1 MEKQKRKLGV
11 NWENEIGLCGLKKKK
26 AVKEMEL
33 CSSTCFTCA
42 YA

>member
-1 MEKQKRKLGV
+1 MERQKRKINV
-11 NWENEIGLCGLKKKK
+11 NWDNEIGLCGLKKKK

-33 CSSTCFTCA
+33 CSLACFTCA